1 MELDLVHSGHR
12 FVVEIDGKRMAA
24 FTECTLP
31 TLEIEVEEQK
41 EGGLND
47 YVHVLPI
54 RRKSG
59 RVTLKRG
66 LTNSTEL
73 LKWYQQILAG
83 QVKPATKSLSIIMMD
98 TSGVEMA
105 RWDFLE
111 AIPVKWTGPQL
122 KSDQAAVAIETLEL
136 IVHDYMA

>member
-31 TLEIEVEEQK
+31 TLEIEVEEHK

-73 LKWYQQILAG
+73 LKWYQEILAG
-83 QVKPATKSLSIIMMD
+83 QVKSATRSLSVIMLD
-98 TSGVEMA
+98 TKGTEMA

-122 KSDQAAVAIETLEL
+122 KSDQGAVAIETLEL